1 MLMGLLKIS
10 EDDYRNE
17 IIWFNN
23 WCVENYLDLNVG
35 KTKKMVFDFKKVE
48 TNIVLI
54 ILKNGSVEIVNKYK
68 YLGIYIDNRLNFSVN
83 IENLFKRS
91 TIRLQHL

>member
-35 KTKKMVFDFKKVE
+35 KTKEMFFYFKKVK
-48 TNIVLI
+48 TDGVPI
-54 ILKNGSVEIVNKYK
+54 I
-68 YLGIYIDNRLNFSVN
+68 
-83 IENLFKRS
+83 FKK
-91 TIRLQHL
+91 